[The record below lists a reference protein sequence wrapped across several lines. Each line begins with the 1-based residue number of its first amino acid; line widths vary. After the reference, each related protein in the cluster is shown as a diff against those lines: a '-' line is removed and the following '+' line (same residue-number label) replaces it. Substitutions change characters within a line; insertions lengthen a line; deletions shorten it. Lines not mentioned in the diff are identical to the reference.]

1 MKRTASALVLSA
13 AATMALTA
21 CGSTDSSP
29 VTVTESVS
37 VTETTTIKEK
47 PSTQPAAEAPAEAP
61 AETQADAPAAE
72 APASESQ
79 GKFAGPT
86 WQVVALY
93 RHPGETS
100 NIPDSVAGKVHL
112 VFGDSSL
119 TGNTGCSQIQ
129 GRVKFL
135 TNHRP
140 SPADGAQQVIFEHM
154 HLDPPAGCEG
164 AALHSHD
171 VMRSM
176 LHGKYD
182 IVWENDREVLLR
194 RPAGEHGVDV
204 PAIRLA
210 R

>member
-13 AATMALTA
+13 AAAMAVTA

-47 PSTQPAAEAPAEAP
+47 PNTQAAAETPAEAP
-61 AETQADAPAAE
+61 AETQADAPAPE
-72 APASESQ
+72 AQ

-154 HLDPPAGCEG
+154 QLDPPAGCEG

>member
-13 AATMALTA
+13 AAMALTA

-37 VTETTTIKEK
+37 VTETTTVKEK
-47 PSTQPAAEAPAEAP
+47 PNTQAAAEAPAEAP
-61 AETQADAPAAE
+61 AETQADAPAPE
-72 APASESQ
+72 AQ

>member
-1 MKRTASALVLSA
+1 MKRTASALILA
-13 AATMALTA
+13 AATLTA
-21 CGSTDSSP
+21 CGNNDSTP
-29 VTVTESVS
+29 VTVTESVP
-37 VTETTTIKEK
+37 VTHTTTVKDSPTTE
-47 PSTQPAAEAPAEAP
+47 AAEATSEAAP
-61 AETQADAPAAE
+61 EEAATPDAAA
-72 APASESQ
+72 AS
-79 GKFAGPT
+79 GKLAGPT
-86 WQVVALY
+86 WQVVDLY

-100 NIPDSVAGKVHL
+100 GIPDSVAGKVNL

-129 GRVKFL
+129 GRIKFL

-140 SPADGAQQVIFEHM
+140 SPADGAHQVIFEHM
-154 HLDPPAGCEG
+154 HLDPPNGCEG

-171 VMRSM
+171 VMRDM

-182 IVWENDREVLLR
+182 IVWENDHEVLLR

>member
-13 AATMALTA
+13 AAAMALTA

-37 VTETTTIKEK
+37 VTETTTVKEK
-47 PSTQPAAEAPAEAP
+47 PSTQTETQAEAP
-61 AETQADAPAAE
+61 AETQADAPAPE
-72 APASESQ
+72 AQ

>member
-13 AATMALTA
+13 AAMALTA

-37 VTETTTIKEK
+37 VTETTTVKEK
-47 PSTQPAAEAPAEAP
+47 PSTQTETQAEAP
-61 AETQADAPAAE
+61 AETQADAPAPE
-72 APASESQ
+72 AQ

>member
-13 AATMALTA
+13 AAAMALTA

-37 VTETTTIKEK
+37 VTETTTVKEK
-47 PSTQPAAEAPAEAP
+47 PSTQASAEAPAEAP
-61 AETQADAPAAE
+61 AETQADAPAPE
-72 APASESQ
+72 AQ

-154 HLDPPAGCEG
+154 QLDPPAGCEG

>member
-13 AATMALTA
+13 AMALTA

-29 VTVTESVS
+29 VTITESVS
-37 VTETTTIKEK
+37 VTETTTVKEK
-47 PSTQPAAEAPAEAP
+47 PSTQAEAPAEAP

-72 APASESQ
+72 AQ

>member
-13 AATMALTA
+13 AMALTA

-37 VTETTTIKEK
+37 VTETTTVKEK
-47 PSTQPAAEAPAEAP
+47 PSTQAEAPAEAP
-61 AETQADAPAAE
+61 AEALAETQADAPAAE
-72 APASESQ
+72 AQ

>member
-37 VTETTTIKEK
+37 VTETTTVKEK
-47 PSTQPAAEAPAEAP
+47 PSTQASAEAPAEAP
-61 AETQADAPAAE
+61 AETQADAPAAD
-72 APASESQ
+72 APASEAQ

-154 HLDPPAGCEG
+154 QLDPPAGCEG

>member
-1 MKRTASALVLSA
+1 MKRTAPVLIVAVLALSA
-13 AATMALTA
+13 
-21 CGSTDSSP
+21 CGNNDSTP
-29 VTVTESVS
+29 TTVTESVS
-37 VTETTTIKEK
+37 VTQTTTVKES
-47 PSTQPAAEAPAEAP
+47 PTTEAAETSSEAAPQDDATPE
-61 AETQADAPAAE
+61 ADAAM
-72 APASESQ
+72 
-79 GKFAGPT
+79 GKLAGPT
-86 WQVVALY
+86 WQVVDLY

-100 NIPDSVAGKVHL
+100 NIPDSVAGKVNL

-129 GRVKFL
+129 GRIKFL

-140 SPADGAQQVIFEHM
+140 SQADGAHQVIFEHM
-154 HLDPPAGCEG
+154 HLDPPSGCEG

-171 VMRSM
+171 VMRDM